1 MMFQVGVFAHV
12 RACTRRMRLSYFAV
26 ESGAKQKER
35 CDMTLR
41 TGFGYVVVLAFSSGM
56 LATSAQAQGYGD
68 YGAGSLDSYYNF
80 SVPPPLRSIA
90 PSFSYNGNPYN
101 PFPRSFSYEVPPNAY
116 APNSYTYDL
125 RAYGYGYPPPAYGP
139 PAYSPPA
146 YSYSYPYSYP
156 YGYSYGYPY
165 SYPYG
170 YSYPVPRYQRGAYR
184 QLSLRQYIDR
194 QAHGPVRVRDIVRNM
209 PELGGQ
215 ASTPGQ

>member
-1 MMFQVGVFAHV
+1 
-12 RACTRRMRLSYFAV
+12 
-26 ESGAKQKER
+26 
-35 CDMTLR
+35 MTLR
-41 TGFGYVVVLAFSSGM
+41 TGFGCVVVLGFLSAV
-56 LATSAQAQGYGD
+56 LATAAQAQGYGD
-68 YGAGSLDSYYNF
+68 YYGQGSPGSYYYNF

-139 PAYSPPA
+139 PAYSPGYSPPA
-146 YSYSYPYSYP
+146 YSSGYPYSNP

-170 YSYPVPRYQRGAYR
+170 YSYPLARYQRGAYR

-194 QAHGPVRVRDIVRNM
+194 QVHGPVRVRDIVRNM

-215 ASTPGQ
+215 PLLGR

>member
-1 MMFQVGVFAHV
+1 
-12 RACTRRMRLSYFAV
+12 
-26 ESGAKQKER
+26 
-35 CDMTLR
+35 MTLR
-41 TGFGYVVVLAFSSGM
+41 TGFGRVVVLGFLSGM
-56 LATSAQAQGYGD
+56 LAAPAQAQGYGD
-68 YGAGSLDSYYNF
+68 YYGYYGF

-90 PSFSYNGNPYN
+90 PSFSYNGNPYA

-139 PAYSPPA
+139 PAYGASEYEPSAYGPSAYMPSVYSSPA
-146 YSYSYPYSYP
+146 YP

-165 SYPYG
+165 G
-170 YSYPVPRYQRGAYR
+170 YSYRAPRYQRGIYR

-194 QAHGPVRVRDIVRNM
+194 QLHGPVRVRDFVQGM

>member
-1 MMFQVGVFAHV
+1 
-12 RACTRRMRLSYFAV
+12 
-26 ESGAKQKER
+26 
-35 CDMTLR
+35 MTLR
-41 TGFGYVVVLAFSSGM
+41 TWFGCVVVLGFLSAV
-56 LATSAQAQGYGD
+56 LATPVQAQGYGD
-68 YGAGSLDSYYNF
+68 YYGAGSPESYYNF

-90 PSFSYNGNPYN
+90 PSFSYNGNPYS

-139 PAYSPPA
+139 PAYGSSADMPSVYSPPA
-146 YSYSYPYSYP
+146 YPYGYSSGYPYGYP
-156 YGYSYGYPY
+156 YGYSYRA
-165 SYPYG
+165 
-170 YSYPVPRYQRGAYR
+170 PRYQRGIYR

-194 QAHGPVRVRDIVRNM
+194 QLHGPVRVRDFVQGM